1 MTNSQVDMSSDR
13 EALLDAAERLFYGR
27 GIQSVGMDRLRT
39 ESGLSLKR
47 IYALYPA
54 KQELVVAFLARR
66 DVRWRGRLFAHA
78 RAADQPLTAVFDWLE
93 QWFGES
99 DFRGC
104 AWINAYGELGATS
117 SAVAQAV
124 REHKAAFRADL
135 AGLVAA
141 AGMGDEVVD
150 DLYLLI
156 EGAIVT
162 AGIVGETAPAR
173 QAKTAAERLLSR

>member
-1 MTNSQVDMSSDR
+1 
-13 EALLDAAERLFYGR
+13 
-27 GIQSVGMDRLRT
+27 
-39 ESGLSLKR
+39 
-47 IYALYPA
+47 
-54 KQELVVAFLARR
+54 
-66 DVRWRGRLFAHA
+66 
-78 RAADQPLTAVFDWLE
+78 
-93 QWFGES
+93 
-99 DFRGC
+99 
-104 AWINAYGELGATS
+104 
-117 SAVAQAV
+117 V

-141 AGMGDEVVD
+141 AGMGDDVVD